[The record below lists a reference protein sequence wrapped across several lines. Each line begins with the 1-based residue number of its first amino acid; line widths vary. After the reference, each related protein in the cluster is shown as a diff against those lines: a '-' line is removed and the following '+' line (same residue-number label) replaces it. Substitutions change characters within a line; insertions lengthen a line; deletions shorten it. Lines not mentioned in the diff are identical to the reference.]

1 MTLMVIT
8 IIGTLVCETISYIIQ
23 VILFK
28 ITLYILGFINI
39 LILEI
44 IFNTMMIIIIYP
56 IIIKAGELLEKVYT
70 EDKTLTRYY

>member
-1 MTLMVIT
+1 MVIT

-23 VILFK
+23 IVLFK
-28 ITLYILGFINI
+28 ITLDLLGFINI
-39 LILEI
+39 ITLEI